1 MKQKITINK
10 ELSLTIVLEYWAQCN
25 KTGFQ
30 SSVESNQ
37 TNTLV
42 LVLFL
47 LRFEM
52 ADE

>member
-1 MKQKITINK
+1 MHWINHYPVDGVICFG
-10 ELSLTIVLEYWAQCN
+10 STW
-25 KTGFQ
+25 GRFQ
-30 SSVESNQ
+30 LSVESNQ

>member
-30 SSVESNQ
+30 LSVESNQ
-37 TNTLV
+37 GV
-42 LVLFL
+42 GLF
-47 LRFEM
+47 RFYYCMRLAE
-52 ADE
+52 